1 MLMSYDVQIKDLRDS
16 AKAARSAATQIAKV
30 APGDALTGAEAAMP
44 GASSVSAMQ
53 RVSSGWA
60 TELTDWA
67 KAAKAYGTNLDTNAT
82 QYELDDEAARAAFAP
97 ATKKND

>member
-1 MLMSYDVQIKDLRDS
+1 MSYDVAIKDLRDS
-16 AKAARSAATQIAKV
+16 AKAARSAARQIAKIT
-30 APGDALTGAEAAMP
+30 PGDALTGAKAAIP

-67 KAAKAYGTNLDTNAT
+67 KAARTYGKNLDANAT

-97 ATKKND
+97 AAKKND